1 MVDILVT
8 ESALIDGLQ
17 LVERVLPTAD
27 KMTCITK
34 FVEAGISEIDVA
46 SFVPPKVLPQF
57 FDAAELCHFALSI
70 PGLSSRVYAPNVRGA
85 QRAVNAGARY
95 IGYGFSASEAHSHS
109 NYRRSRADQLMAF
122 RDLIELRDSL
132 PAEQRPVIQVSF
144 SCVFGCSL
152 EGYVDPAQTS
162 LYVDEFMKAGADEI
176 QLCDTV
182 GYADPQQVRNIVG
195 DMREAFGL
203 AIKSLHFHDTRGL
216 GLANVLAGLD
226 VGIRHFDSTSGGLG
240 GCPFAPGATGNVN
253 TEDLVFMLESMGLDT
268 GISLD
273 HLFEAR
279 SVLSKKLINIPLNG
293 AVAKAGVPL
302 TYLSHSG

>member
-1 MVDILVT
+1 MVDVLVT

-17 LVERVLPTAD
+17 LVDRVLPTAD
-27 KMTCITK
+27 KKDCITK
-34 FVEAGISEIDVA
+34 FFEAGISEIDVA
-46 SFVPPKVLPQF
+46 SFVPPKILPQF
-57 FDAAELCHFALSI
+57 FDAAELCRFALSI
-70 PGLSSRVYAPNVRGA
+70 PGLSSRVYAPNVQGA
-85 QRAVNAGARY
+85 QRALEAGARY

-109 NYRRSRADQLMAF
+109 NYRRSRTDQLLAF
-122 RDLIELRDSL
+122 RDLIKLRNSL
-132 PAEQRPVIQVSF
+132 PAEQRPIIQVSF

-152 EGYVDPAQTS
+152 EGHVDPAQTI
-162 LYVDEFMKAGADEI
+162 LYIDEFMKAGADEI

-182 GYADPQQVRNIVG
+182 GYANPQQVRNIVG
-195 DMREAFGL
+195 DMRRAFGA

-226 VGIRHFDSTSGGLG
+226 VGVLHFDSTSGGLG

-273 HLFEAR
+273 RLFEAR
-279 SVLSKKLINIPLNG
+279 NLLSEKLIDVPLIG
-293 AVAKAGVPL
+293 AVAEAGVPS
-302 TYLSHSG
+302 TYQQAT